1 MNDNDNER
9 FKTIEKLINDHGY
22 PIPCYCQVCNKP
34 LGFYFK
40 TGLGRWD
47 GKSSAYCEKCG
58 KEINDSSKNH

>member
-1 MNDNDNER
+1 MIW
-9 FKTIEKLINDHGY
+9 KACLIKN
-22 PIPCYCQVCNKP
+22 VVT